1 MMHLDVVDADKPR
14 HVVHAQGRKLGVT
27 APCDPFD
34 WRHSHRAA
42 PRSTA
47 RRSTNRTP
55 RSPARP
61 RERLDHVG
69 VPIDATWYAP
79 AYACLADPTDA
90 RMWDLVENMGA

>member
-42 PRSTA
+42 PGGSPLHGATFDEQDAALAST
-47 RRSTNRTP
+47 P
-55 RSPARP
+55 P
-61 RERLDHVG
+61 
-69 VPIDATWYAP
+69 
-79 AYACLADPTDA
+79 
-90 RMWDLVENMGA
+90 